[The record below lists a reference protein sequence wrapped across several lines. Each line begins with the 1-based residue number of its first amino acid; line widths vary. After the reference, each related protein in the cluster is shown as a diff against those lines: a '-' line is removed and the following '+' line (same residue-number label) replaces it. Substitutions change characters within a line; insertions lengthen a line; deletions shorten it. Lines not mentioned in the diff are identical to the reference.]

1 MIDEVRAK
9 ITPVFDDVQKAVQ
22 AFTAVAQRATDPA
35 GPLEQTLA
43 SAAGI
48 ARKVESGEG
57 LAGRL
62 ISDDKLS
69 ADLEAT
75 LVSVRELAAQLER
88 TSKDPRIT
96 QILVKTNSILTSL
109 QATTRNLA
117 ATTPQI
123 TRSVQDTTDA
133 MPATLLQAQIAAR
146 ELELL
151 LGQLRHHWLFGG
163 SSAPAQPEP
172 SRARGRGAAVIRQP
186 LSLLSVLA
194 LAACGGGGPVDTG
207 PPPDVKLDQAN
218 TAGTQALSMDLPS
231 LAVRQYKVALSR
243 AYERDDAGAIGDVA
257 YNLALAQMKAGDSK
271 GAVATV
277 REARAELDRR
287 RAAVPPELILVQAAA
302 AYRSGDLG
310 AQPAPPRKCSTA
322 AAKDPDAVRRAWFI
336 RGLVAADRS
345 DAAGLAQ
352 AIAALPPT
360 KQADLE
366 ADRQE
371 LQGRAALLAND
382 PAGALSLFEQSASN
396 RQQALDYRGMA
407 RALSLAGD
415 AALRSG
421 RAADAADLF
430 LRAGRS
436 ALLQGDTATATASA
450 EARRGPRQADRPD
463 RHRRGGGAAA
473 QSGGRADDQDVS
485 R

>member
-1 MIDEVRAK
+1 V
-9 ITPVFDDVQKAVQ
+9 T
-22 AFTAVAQRATDPA
+22 
-35 GPLEQTLA
+35 
-43 SAAGI
+43 
-48 ARKVESGEG
+48 
-57 LAGRL
+57 RL
-62 ISDDKLS
+62 S
-69 ADLEAT
+69 
-75 LVSVRELAAQLER
+75 
-88 TSKDPRIT
+88 
-96 QILVKTNSILTSL
+96 
-109 QATTRNLA
+109 
-117 ATTPQI
+117 
-123 TRSVQDTTDA
+123 
-133 MPATLLQAQIAAR
+133 
-146 ELELL
+146 
-151 LGQLRHHWLFGG
+151 F
-163 SSAPAQPEP
+163 
-172 SRARGRGAAVIRQP
+172 
-186 LSLLSVLA
+186 SLLSVLA
-194 LAACGGGGPVDTG
+194 LAACGASGPVDSG

-218 TAGTQALSMDLPS
+218 NAGTQALSMDLPS

-271 GAVATV
+271 GAIATA

-302 AYRSGDLG
+302 AYRSGDVG
-310 AQPAPPRKCSTA
+310 AA
-322 AAKDPDAVRRAWFI
+322 AGAAQDVLDRGAKDPDVVRRAWFI

-352 AIAALPPT
+352 AIAALAAPT

-421 RAADAADLF
+421 RAVDAADLF

-436 ALLQGDTATATASA
+436 ALLQGDTATAAPLLKRA
-450 EARRGPRQADRPD
+450 EDLGKQTGQTGIVEEVTRLRKM
-463 RHRRGGGAAA
+463 AAA
-473 QSGGRADDQDVS
+473 QPTRT
-485 R
+485 

>member
-1 MIDEVRAK
+1 MI
-9 ITPVFDDVQKAVQ
+9 
-22 AFTAVAQRATDPA
+22 
-35 GPLEQTLA
+35 
-43 SAAGI
+43 
-48 ARKVESGEG
+48 
-57 LAGRL
+57 RL
-62 ISDDKLS
+62 
-69 ADLEAT
+69 
-75 LVSVRELAAQLER
+75 
-88 TSKDPRIT
+88 
-96 QILVKTNSILTSL
+96 
-109 QATTRNLA
+109 
-117 ATTPQI
+117 
-123 TRSVQDTTDA
+123 
-133 MPATLLQAQIAAR
+133 
-146 ELELL
+146 
-151 LGQLRHHWLFGG
+151 
-163 SSAPAQPEP
+163 
-172 SRARGRGAAVIRQP
+172 P
-186 LSLLSVLA
+186 LSLLSALA
-194 LAACGGGGPVDTG
+194 LAACGGGGGPVDTG

-218 TAGTQALSMDLPS
+218 KAGTQALSMDLPS
-231 LAVRQYKVALSR
+231 LAVRQYKVALAR

-257 YNLALAQMKAGDSK
+257 YNLALAQMKAGDPK

-277 REARAELDRR
+277 RETRAELDRR

-310 AQPAPPRKCSTA
+310 AA
-322 AAKDPDAVRRAWFI
+322 AGAAQEVLDRGPKDPDVVRRAWFI

-352 AIAALPPT
+352 SIAALAPPT

-382 PAGALSLFEQSASN
+382 PAAALSLFEQSATN

-436 ALLQGDTATATASA
+436 ALLQGDTATATPLLKRA
-450 EARRGPRQADRPD
+450 EDLGKQTGQTGIVEEVTRLRKV
-463 RHRRGGGAAA
+463 AAA
-473 QSGGRADDQDVS
+473 QRTKA
-485 R
+485 

>member
-1 MIDEVRAK
+1 
-9 ITPVFDDVQKAVQ
+9 
-22 AFTAVAQRATDPA
+22 
-35 GPLEQTLA
+35 
-43 SAAGI
+43 
-48 ARKVESGEG
+48 
-57 LAGRL
+57 
-62 ISDDKLS
+62 
-69 ADLEAT
+69 
-75 LVSVRELAAQLER
+75 
-88 TSKDPRIT
+88 
-96 QILVKTNSILTSL
+96 
-109 QATTRNLA
+109 
-117 ATTPQI
+117 
-123 TRSVQDTTDA
+123 
-133 MPATLLQAQIAAR
+133 
-146 ELELL
+146 
-151 LGQLRHHWLFGG
+151 
-163 SSAPAQPEP
+163 
-172 SRARGRGAAVIRQP
+172 VIR
-186 LSLLSVLA
+186 LSFSLLSILA
-194 LAACGGGGPVDTG
+194 LAACGGGGPVDSG
-207 PPPDVKLDQAN
+207 PLPDVKLDQAN
-218 TAGTQALSMDLPS
+218 NAGTQALSMDLPS

-277 REARAELDRR
+277 RETRAELDRR

-310 AQPAPPRKCSTA
+310 AA
-322 AAKDPDAVRRAWFI
+322 AGAAQEVLDRGAKDPDVMRRAWFI

-352 AIAALPPT
+352 AIAALAAPT

-382 PAGALSLFEQSASN
+382 SAGALNLFEQSATN

-436 ALLQGDTATATASA
+436 ALLQGDAATATPLLKRA
-450 EARRGPRQADRPD
+450 EDLGKQTGQTGIVEEVARLRKV
-463 RHRRGGGAAA
+463 AAA
-473 QSGGRADDQDVS
+473 QPART
-485 R
+485 

>member
-1 MIDEVRAK
+1 MI
-9 ITPVFDDVQKAVQ
+9 
-22 AFTAVAQRATDPA
+22 
-35 GPLEQTLA
+35 
-43 SAAGI
+43 
-48 ARKVESGEG
+48 
-57 LAGRL
+57 RL
-62 ISDDKLS
+62 
-69 ADLEAT
+69 
-75 LVSVRELAAQLER
+75 
-88 TSKDPRIT
+88 
-96 QILVKTNSILTSL
+96 
-109 QATTRNLA
+109 
-117 ATTPQI
+117 
-123 TRSVQDTTDA
+123 
-133 MPATLLQAQIAAR
+133 
-146 ELELL
+146 
-151 LGQLRHHWLFGG
+151 
-163 SSAPAQPEP
+163 
-172 SRARGRGAAVIRQP
+172 P

-194 LAACGGGGPVDTG
+194 LAACGGGGPVDSG

-218 TAGTQALSMDLPS
+218 NAGTQALSMDLPS

-257 YNLALAQMKAGDSK
+257 YNLALAQMKAGDAK

-277 REARAELDRR
+277 RETRAELDRR

-302 AYRSGDLG
+302 SYRSGDLG
-310 AQPAPPRKCSTA
+310 AA
-322 AAKDPDAVRRAWFI
+322 AAAAQDVLDRGAKDPDVIRRAWFI

-352 AIAALPPT
+352 AIAALAAPT

-382 PAGALSLFEQSASN
+382 PAGALSLFEQSATN

-436 ALLQGDTATATASA
+436 ALLQGDTATAAPLLKRA
-450 EARRGPRQADRPD
+450 EDLGKQTGQVGIVEEVTRLRKV
-463 RHRRGGGAAA
+463 AAEQRTKA
-473 QSGGRADDQDVS
+473 
-485 R
+485 

>member
-1 MIDEVRAK
+1 
-9 ITPVFDDVQKAVQ
+9 
-22 AFTAVAQRATDPA
+22 
-35 GPLEQTLA
+35 
-43 SAAGI
+43 
-48 ARKVESGEG
+48 
-57 LAGRL
+57 
-62 ISDDKLS
+62 
-69 ADLEAT
+69 
-75 LVSVRELAAQLER
+75 
-88 TSKDPRIT
+88 
-96 QILVKTNSILTSL
+96 
-109 QATTRNLA
+109 
-117 ATTPQI
+117 
-123 TRSVQDTTDA
+123 
-133 MPATLLQAQIAAR
+133 
-146 ELELL
+146 
-151 LGQLRHHWLFGG
+151 
-163 SSAPAQPEP
+163 
-172 SRARGRGAAVIRQP
+172 VIRLP
-186 LSLLSVLA
+186 LSLLAVLA

-218 TAGTQALSMDLPS
+218 KAGTQALSMDLPS

-257 YNLALAQMKAGDSK
+257 YNLALAQMKAGDPK
-271 GAVATV
+271 GAVATA

-302 AYRSGDLG
+302 AYRSGDLSAAAG
-310 AQPAPPRKCSTA
+310 AAQEVFDRG
-322 AAKDPDAVRRAWFI
+322 AKDPDVVRRAWFI

-352 AIAALPPT
+352 SIAALAALPPT

-382 PAGALSLFEQSASN
+382 PAGALTLFEQSATN

-436 ALLQGDTATATASA
+436 ALLQGDTATAAPLLKRA
-450 EARRGPRQADRPD
+450 EDLGKQTGQTGIVEEVTRLRKVAADRTTK
-463 RHRRGGGAAA
+463 
-473 QSGGRADDQDVS
+473 S
-485 R
+485 